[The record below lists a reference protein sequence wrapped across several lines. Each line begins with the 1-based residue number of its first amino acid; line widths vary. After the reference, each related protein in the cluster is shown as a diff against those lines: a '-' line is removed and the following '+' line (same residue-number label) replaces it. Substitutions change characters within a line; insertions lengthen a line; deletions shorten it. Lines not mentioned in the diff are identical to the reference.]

1 MPDIVGLVGG
11 YIFSDNSADRGDYSD
26 KSDNTND
33 AYVVVVNKSSVV
45 GWCQGDKIII
55 LGCESVF
62 GNLVDLLVERG
73 QVDVLAD
80 LIIDSVFNDSVGV
93 QGFSFLYHLV
103 AYTIDYSVVSS
114 G

>member
-1 MPDIVGLVGG
+1 MGLVGG

-45 GWCQGDKIII
+45 LGCESDKIII

-62 GNLVDLLVERG
+62 GNLVDMLVERG

-103 AYTIDYSVVSS
+103 AYSSDYSVVSS